1 METPQPRF
9 VRSRRAPP
17 RLGRAGFTLLELIAV
32 IGIIALMSV
41 VVVGGFN
48 GIMRAI
54 ADTSGT
60 DAMRRALMLARQQA
74 CVDGQDT
81 YVWVTGMNTFAV
93 VRQAGTVSAS
103 TSGSR
108 NPSYLQVGGSQTS
121 VTAKWIEDEYAD
133 LASATQAFVI
143 DDSTTSADIDN
154 IVNNYKGIKVFDMST
169 AQMADV
175 TVPPWFDG
183 KKDVWVFGIA
193 SGSSGF
199 AKGADYG
206 WLVYPEQTLPAGYV
220 FAGSYDSD
228 GDFVWTGNKARKV
241 HFLADGTVEDA
252 VDFPVY
258 EVSAKKTR
266 NVSVDGNGK
275 VTIEASN

>member
-1 METPQPRF
+1 MEHPPPRPPRF
-9 VRSRRAPP
+9 RRPARRRA
-17 RLGRAGFTLLELIAV
+17 RAGFTLLELVAV

-54 ADTSGT
+54 SDTSGA

-74 CVDGQDT
+74 CVDGEDT
-81 YVWVTGMNTFAV
+81 YVWVTGMNKFAV
-93 VRQAGTVSAS
+93 VRRAGTVTSS

-108 NPSYLQVGGSQTS
+108 NPSYLQVGGREKS
-121 VTAKWIEDEYAD
+121 VSAKWIEDEYAD
-133 LASATQAFVI
+133 LAQATESFAI
-143 DDSTTSADIDN
+143 DANTLNDDIDA
-154 IVNNYKGIKVFDMST
+154 IVNKYKGIRVFDMST
-169 AQMADV
+169 AKMADI

-183 KKDVWVFGIA
+183 KKDAWVFGIS

-199 AKGADYG
+199 AAGADYG
-206 WLVYPEQTLPAGYV
+206 WLIYPEQTLPAGYV
-220 FAGSYDSD
+220 FSDSYDANGAFRESYD
-228 GDFVWTGNKARKV
+228 KKV
-241 HFLADGTVEDA
+241 HFRADGTVEDA
-252 VDFPVY
+252 VVFPIY

-275 VTIEASN
+275 VTIAAAAN